1 MKQQLVLVFLA
12 LILVA
17 LVPVQALAGEDT
29 HRIEFRKD
37 VVVNGVSI
45 AAGKYKLVLSEEGA
59 EIYAKNELIVKAEVE
74 VLPLGDLMPNTVS
87 ADRDGGLIEIRLKKS
102 RVLFVKS

>member
-1 MKQQLVLVFLA
+1 MNRQFVLFCLV

-17 LVPVQALAGEDT
+17 LVPAQAFAGQDS

-37 VVVNGVSI
+37 VVVNGISV
-45 AAGKYKLVLSEEGA
+45 AAGKYKLVLGDEGA
-59 EIYAKNELIVKAEVE
+59 EIYAKNELIVKAKVE

-87 ADRDGGLIEIRLKKS
+87 ANRDGEVIEIRLKKS
-102 RVLFVKS
+102 RVLFANQ